1 MTSLLNGV
9 SHAYFCQF
17 SLALS
22 IEMVFDPDSILFLIH
37 LTKMRLFHGLE
48 GRLIYQGAEASLQND
63 KPAAQHKAKLLQWQ
77 QRMRLPTGSDDD
89 IK

>member
-1 MTSLLNGV
+1 MFL
-9 SHAYFCQF
+9 
-17 SLALS
+17 
-22 IEMVFDPDSILFLIH
+22 DPYSIH
-37 LTKMRLFHGLE
+37 LFAIPVCQEELPLRLVTIIYKGR
-48 GRLIYQGAEASLQND
+48 GQRLINQGAEAPLQND